1 MACPESSILAA
12 CDFIQALVNEVPRF
26 DELIMRDIR
35 LTDGWIGNVSTAT
48 VPVGTPVEITQDRFR
63 GVWPNTTKPF
73 NRVQAQGVGCEG
85 NPCDPTDNKIG
96 WGADRLTFY
105 AEEQTWATPLMCY
118 NQLMHITQAKEH
130 IQQIITDVLR
140 PATLAISSMFL
151 RKRALLWAKY
161 NHMANNTL
169 SSFTFQWNNN
179 ADGDEVW
186 FDTSASPSN
195 LYLLVP
201 QMLQNNYALSMLDG
215 YAGKNPFRSEM
226 GPFIE
231 LVTDMDTLHIL
242 DHLGGAQ
249 AACASSC
256 TSPNQQSNW
265 RFTSWGDANKY
276 WKYGFSGMIGDYMA
290 RVDLMGLRFNFVTDL
305 GAGAN
310 GGSGNRYR
318 YQLILPY
325 TNETTTGAGGAAG
338 IGSVPN
344 VDFQRAQY
352 RISFQWHKK
361 AMELWTSDAGQI
373 NPEMPFG
380 MHKGFGG
387 AWQWQMH
394 DLGADSNGVVI
405 NNAWQNKGRFAAWFK
420 YYIRPL
426 HTEFAR
432 VYFHRS
438 ENFCI
443 PQLTTCNPSPGY
455 PTQSYS
461 SELDC
466 PATEGAGF
474 DAPVVPGGPLE
485 DN

>member
-1 MACPESSILAA
+1 MACPTSSIIEA
-12 CDFIQALVNEVPRF
+12 CDFIQALVHEVPKF
-26 DELIMRDIR
+26 DEVIMRDIR
-35 LTDGWIGNVSTAT
+35 PVDSWMLNASTAT

-63 GVWPNTTKPF
+63 AVWPNTTKPF
-73 NRVQAQGVGCEG
+73 SRVQPQGVGCDL
-85 NPCDPTDNKIG
+85 NPCDPTENCIG

-118 NQLMHITQAKEH
+118 NSMMHITQSKEH

-140 PATLAISSMFL
+140 PATAAIQNMFM

-161 NHMANNTL
+161 NHMANGTL
-169 SSFTFQWNNN
+169 ANFTFQWNQN

-186 FDTSASPSN
+186 FDTSADPTQ
-195 LYLLVP
+195 LFLLVP
-201 QMLQNNYALSMLDG
+201 QMLQNNYALTLLEG

-226 GPFIE
+226 GPFVE
-231 LVTDMDTLHIL
+231 LVSDMDTIHIL
-242 DHLGGAQ
+242 SHLGGQQ
-249 AACASSC
+249 AVTASAN
-256 TSPNQQSNW
+256 PNINANW
-265 RFTSWGDANKY
+265 RFTSWGDGNKY
-276 WKYGFSGMIGDYMA
+276 WRYGFSGQIGDYLA
-290 RVDLMGLRFNFVTDL
+290 RVDQMGLRFNYVTDL

-318 YQLILPY
+318 YQLLLPY

-352 RISFQWHKK
+352 RISFQWHKD
-361 AMELWTSDAGQI
+361 AVELWTSDNGQI

-380 MHKGFGG
+380 IHKGFGG
-387 AWQWQMH
+387 QWQWQMH

-405 NNAWQNKGRFAAWFK
+405 SNAWQNKGRFAAWFK
-420 YYIRPL
+420 YYIRPK

-432 VYFHRS
+432 VYFHKS
-438 ENFCI
+438 EQFCI
-443 PQLTTCNPSPGY
+443 PELTTCNPDPGY
-455 PTQSYS
+455 GTQTYNSCI
-461 SELDC
+461 EC
-466 PATEGAGF
+466 PATEGPFGTG
-474 DAPVVPGGPLE
+474 VPGEDQLGPVE